1 MFIYEYG
8 YKLSGIRMN
17 VRTQGQL
24 SPLEIGE
31 DNSKFEPKKLRKIP
45 SIWPNKRLLYGFL
58 GMLSPNLAS
67 VLC

>member
-31 DNSKFEPKKLRKIP
+31 DNSKFEPKKLRKIQVHQ
-45 SIWPNKRLLYGFL
+45 YGQTKGCSMGF
-58 GMLSPNLAS
+58 
-67 VLC
+67 